1 MNESSM
7 LVRVSIVLCMVAMV
21 VTILYLTPLPDQR
34 FKSCD
39 RRCHDLD
46 WPMICRVKL
55 HIETFQTSAL
65 CKDCDD
71 APHCALCNSMG
82 QIITANRKLP
92 GPNIKVCHNDIV
104 IVDVINKIPG
114 KNLAVHWRGQPNQ
127 ETPFMDGVPMVT
139 QCPISGYIT
148 FQYKFRAS
156 TPGTH
161 MYHAFSNDDRAHG
174 LFGSLVVKQ
183 ADKLDPHKKYY
194 DLDYDN
200 HTILLSEWSNGSL
213 VLING
218 RSSLNA
224 TTFHVKKGKRH
235 KFRLIYASG
244 LMNCPIKVT
253 IAEHV
258 MLVVALDG
266 NDIKSHEA
274 DTIILGKGE
283 RIDFVLKSARNGGS
297 YLLEATM
304 DCKDKTDGEV
314 GKGSAIIIYEGHHS
328 SAELDGISNNK
339 AALTRAPARN
349 TRTFDTSLCEGD
361 DGKVCL
367 GSVKSS
373 ANIQVGL
380 EEAEVAKKIY
390 LGFDYGEQLVDID
403 SSGGRTSILNKY
415 YRMNNISFTFPPSPP
430 LTQPDDVPFEVIC
443 TEEQKQKC
451 DDQMICSCTHVEQI
465 PLGSSVEI
473 VLYDKGV
480 DQDETVFHMHGYHFY
495 VVGSRVFPASGSRLT
510 AQQIQQLDLKGALV
524 NRNLLNPVIKDTI
537 RVPRNGVVV
546 LRFLAQNPGYWMLRD
561 EYSETWT
568 RGMDILFQVGDPGDI
583 AATPSNFPV
592 CGNFIGPDFFLL

>member
-55 HIETFQTSAL
+55 QIETFQTSAL

-82 QIITANRKLP
+82 QIITANRK
-92 GPNIKVCHNDIV
+92 
-104 IVDVINKIPG
+104 
-114 KNLAVHWRGQPNQ
+114 
-127 ETPFMDGVPMVT
+127 
-139 QCPISGYIT
+139 
-148 FQYKFRAS
+148 AS

-274 DTIILGKGE
+274 DRIILGKGE
-283 RIDFVLKSARNGGS
+283 RVDFVLKSARNGGS

-304 DCKDKTDGEV
+304 DCKEKTDGEV
-314 GKGSAIIIYEGHHS
+314 GRGSAIIIYEGHHS
-328 SAELDGISNNK
+328 PAGLDVISDNK
-339 AALTRAPARN
+339 AATPRAPARS

-415 YRMNNISFTFPPSPP
+415 YRMNNISFTFPPSPL
-430 LTQPDDVPFEVIC
+430 LTQPDDAALDAVC
-443 TEEQKQKC
+443 TEEQKQRC
-451 DDQMICSCTHVEQI
+451 DEENICSCIHVEQI

-473 VLYDKGV
+473 VLYDKGL
-480 DQDETVFHMHGYHFY
+480 DLETPDYNPEIDPTENQSPDEINEWNIYKDELRSAKKQYEKLNREYRKKRAEENILLSAFKKAKVSLKKKYLIVT
-495 VVGSRVFPASGSRLT
+495 RKDEKQNEKLA
-510 AQQIQQLDLKGALV
+510 AKLDLKSALV

-568 RGMDILFQVGDPGDI
+568 RGMDILFQVGDPGDL